1 MDLVTHCQGVSKELE
16 TNGFGKKIL
25 WVREIGCNASHMG
38 VRNFMCKGDRCN

>member
-25 WVREIGCNASHMG
+25 WVGEIGVMLLIRG
-38 VRNFMCKGDRCN
+38 VKNFMC